1 MSGKDRLEPG
11 QAERLRQEREKDW
24 RKALRREI
32 SVQTR
37 LTTPRHKMPEQPVE
51 ARVGNFLEVNLGYTL
66 ELARAEA
73 RRCLDCGQPGCVAGC
88 PVAIDIPTFIK
99 YIEAGELDRA
109 LEKIHE
115 TNGLPAICGRVCP
128 QEVQCEKA
136 CNLVQAGKEPVAIGH
151 LERFVADY
159 LCTRESTGPLPAGSR
174 GAEPG
179 KEKVAVVGSGPGG
192 LTAAADLTRLGYQ
205 VTVFEALHLPG
216 GVLAYGIPEFRLPRT
231 ILQSEINFIRAL
243 GVEIK
248 TNFIVGKTA
257 SLDDLRQ
264 AGYAAFFLGTGAGL
278 PSFLN
283 IPGENLL
290 GVFSANE
297 YLTRVNLMK
306 GFRFPEFDTPVPRAR
321 QVAVIGGGNVAMD
334 AVRTALRLGASRAII
349 YYRRSR
355 AEMPARV
362 EEIKHAEEEGIEFN
376 FLTVPVRFLGNERGE
391 LRGMVLQRL
400 ALGEP
405 DASGRPRPVPI
416 PNSEFEVE
424 VDLAVVAI
432 GQSPNPLL
440 IRQLP
445 LRLGRWGNVEVD
457 YQTMATS
464 LEGIYAGGDAVRGGA
479 TVILAMGDGRNA
491 ARSIDFYLRKKRG

>member
-1 MSGKDRLEPG
+1 MSRPDRLEPG
-11 QAERLRQEREKDW
+11 QAERLRAERERDW
-24 RKALRREI
+24 RKALRRDM
-32 SVQTR
+32 SVQKR
-37 LTTPRHKMPEQPVE
+37 MAIARQPMPEQEP
-51 ARVGNFLEVNLGYTL
+51 RVRVKNFKEVNLGYTFD
-66 ELARAEA
+66 LARAEA

-99 YIEAGELDRA
+99 YIEAGEPEKA
-109 LEKIHE
+109 LETIRR

-128 QEVQCEKA
+128 QEVQCEKE
-136 CNLVQAGKEPVAIGH
+136 CNLARTGREPVAIGH

-159 LCTRESTGPLPAGSR
+159 ICLREGTGGGFHSGSGTPR
-174 GAEPG
+174 KP
-179 KEKVAVVGSGPGG
+179 EKIAVVGSGPGG
-192 LTAAADLTRLGYQ
+192 LTAAADLARLGYR

-216 GVLAYGIPEFRLPRT
+216 GVLAYGIPEFRLPRE
-231 ILQSEINFIRAL
+231 ILHSEINFIKNL
-243 GVEIK
+243 GVEVR
-248 TNFIVGKTA
+248 TNFIVGRTA
-257 SLDDLRQ
+257 SLDDLRRE
-264 AGYAAFFLGTGAGL
+264 GYAAFFLGTGAGL
-278 PSFLN
+278 PSFMN

-290 GVFSANE
+290 GVYSANE

-321 QVAVIGGGNVAMD
+321 KAAVIGGGNVAMD
-334 AVRTALRLGASRAII
+334 AVRTALRLGAGQATI

-362 EEIKHAEEEGIEFN
+362 EEVKHAEEEGIVFN

-391 LRGMVLQRL
+391 LRGMILQRL

-405 DASGRPRPVPI
+405 DSSGRPRPVPI
-416 PNSEFEVE
+416 PGSEFEVE

-445 LRLGRWGNVEVD
+445 DLKLGRWGNVEVD
-457 YQTMATS
+457 FQTMATS
-464 LEGIYAGGDAVRGGA
+464 LPGVYAGGDAVRGGA
-479 TVILAMGDGRNA
+479 TVILAMGDGRRA
-491 ARSIDFYLRKKRG
+491 ARAIDEFLRKR